1 MYATTSRTSASCG
14 GKTGGKNRHIF
25 DLGIATKKGKD
36 KLISDPGRG
45 INV

>member
-1 MYATTSRTSASCG
+1 MVDPQ
-14 GKTGGKNRHIF
+14 NRHIF

-36 KLISDPGRG
+36 KLISDPGRV